1 MTSLEKEKKVKLSII
16 VYFIQP
22 SISEVLSF
30 QHMIDQKIIREMF
43 YILSPAKSW
52 KSSVY
57 PVLTTHL
64 SLDEPHFTHS
74 ASA

>member
-1 MTSLEKEKKVKLSII
+1 MKLSII

-43 YILSPAKSW
+43 YLLFPAKSW
-52 KSSVY
+52 KPSVY
-57 PVLTTHL
+57 LAL
-64 SLDEPHFTHS
+64 
-74 ASA
+74 